1 MLKNENR
8 SVQKISQAFL
18 HGSLLAG
25 IDGLGLDLTQKSS
38 KSDYFWDKIDVI
50 GRITVGSLIFD
61 FYENLKI
68 IIYEAWNV
76 SIVWQT
82 VRFWWSFG
90 ASDALWASGFENLS
104 DSDIWFLLKMHSKSF
119 KKCFGTN
126 FFNNHWIHATI
137 LISAKYKVF
146 TRFI

>member
-50 GRITVGSLIFD
+50 GRITVVSLF
-61 FYENLKI
+61 FELLKNVLLV
-68 IIYEAWNV
+68 IYEAWDEG
-76 SIVWQT
+76 IAWQT
-82 VRFWWSFG
+82 
-90 ASDALWASGFENLS
+90 LGF
-104 DSDIWFLLKMHSKSF
+104 
-119 KKCFGTN
+119 
-126 FFNNHWIHATI
+126 
-137 LISAKYKVF
+137 
-146 TRFI
+146 